1 MSTAIAPHLVWE
13 SVAAGI
19 WIGRRDAR
27 FAGVIEARAGG
38 DFIANDSVATV
49 VYRTL
54 LEAQAH
60 FEG

>member
-19 WIGRRDAR
+19 WIGRRDGR
-27 FAGVIEARAGG
+27 FAGVIEARTGG

-60 FEG
+60 FED